1 MTYKEHIY
9 HVCNATDLEDKDDV
23 IETMQYLAGEL
34 MQYQDLSLAY
44 ESKLKELMTAKD
56 FEKWSAEEAKKMF
69 KRKIESMEDSEYK
82 TFCLNNIDII
92 TDDSLTY
99 EEAIRKI
106 GEKNA

>member
-9 HVCNATDLEDKDDV
+9 EVCKNTDLDDKDDV

-34 MQYQDLSLAY
+34 MQCQDLALNQ
-44 ESKLKELMTAKD
+44 ENKLKELMTAKD
-56 FEKWSAEEAKKMF
+56 FEEWSAEEAKKMF
-69 KRKIESMEDSEYK
+69 KRQIESMDDSEYK

-99 EEAIRKI
+99 EEAMRKI
-106 GEKNA
+106 GEKDA